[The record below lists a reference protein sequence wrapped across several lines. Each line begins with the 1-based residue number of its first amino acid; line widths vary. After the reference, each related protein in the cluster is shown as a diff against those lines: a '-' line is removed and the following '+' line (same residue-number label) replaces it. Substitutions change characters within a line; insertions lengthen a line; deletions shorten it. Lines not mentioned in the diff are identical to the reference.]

1 MDFLLLFFFII
12 ILFML
17 KNKTN
22 GHYAGIMLDAATIAL
37 CPKLCRHDVPNAS
50 FEFRSGIFYATG
62 SWYLGEWAKKMYLFI
77 YFSLGIKE
85 TVLIWIL
92 ELEVVKSQIT
102 I

>member
-1 MDFLLLFFFII
+1 M
-12 ILFML
+12 
-17 KNKTN
+17 
-22 GHYAGIMLDAATIAL
+22 
-37 CPKLCRHDVPNAS
+37 S
-50 FEFRSGIFYATG
+50 
-62 SWYLGEWAKKMYLFI
+62 LFI